1 MTHRKVV
8 AVLSGGGAK
17 TAAHVGAV
25 QALFERGLAP
35 EHYVATSMGAVVA
48 ACFASGLDYPEVLRR
63 ITSLR
68 RSDVAVFSPA
78 AMLGPFATSLLQA
91 EPLKRTIRRLVPAD
105 SFAELQ
111 VPLSTT
117 AADVETGELIV
128 FGAGGYEDVPLQEAL
143 YASCALPL
151 YYPAARIGQ
160 RRMVDGGLRAVLP
173 LGVAAEFDPDLLFAV
188 DVGPSLYSEPA
199 EDPMPVPPMLRA
211 HGEAMRILMAAQTE
225 QAIARWKDTAAPL
238 VLVRPVRERHA
249 TFALDSVVRYVE
261 EGYRTANRALAEH
274 ASAQDAAA
282 GGTTS

>member
-1 MTHRKVV
+1 MTHSNVI

-17 TAAHVGAV
+17 AAAHVGAV

-35 EHYVATSMGAVVA
+35 TRYVGTSMGAVVA
-48 ACFASGLDYPEVLRR
+48 ACFASGQSYPEVLRL
-63 ITSLR
+63 ITTLK
-68 RSDVAVFSPA
+68 RSDVAVFSPGTL
-78 AMLGPFATSLLQA
+78 LGPFATSLLLE
-91 EPLKRTIRRLVPAD
+91 EPLRRTIRRLVPVERFSD
-105 SFAELQ
+105 LQ

-128 FGAGGYEDVPLQEAL
+128 FGAGGYEDVPLEDAL

-173 LGVAAEFDPDLLFAV
+173 LDVAAEFDHDLLFAV

-199 EDPMPVPPMLRA
+199 EDSMPVPPMLRA

-225 QAIARWKDTAAPL
+225 HTVARWKQASAPL
-238 VLVRPVRERHA
+238 VLVRPVRERQA
-249 TFALDSVVRYVE
+249 TFALDSMVRYIE
-261 EGYRTANRALAEH
+261 EGYRTANRALQEQLTERGSTA
-274 ASAQDAAA
+274 
-282 GGTTS
+282 